1 MPYPTEKLESICE
14 INPKFSNNRNSVSEV
29 GFLTMADVSENSEI
43 VKINKRKLSEVRKGF
58 TNFVNGDVLVAK
70 ITPCFENGKGAFV
83 EGMPNGIGFGSTE
96 FHVLRTTKNLLL
108 NKYLYYFV
116 SDKSF
121 RSKNATFMTGSAGQR
136 RISTDFVKKIKIPLP
151 PLQIQKQIVERL
163 DKIAETQKLNDEL
176 IQKTD
181 ELFQS
186 LLHVELNSASQNW
199 EVKKLGDIAETS
211 SGGTPLK
218 EKAEYYENGTIP
230 WLRSGEVSRGLI
242 YKSELF
248 ITEKGL
254 EYSSAKIFPVDTVL
268 VAMYGATA
276 GQVGLLKFESSTNQ
290 AICGIFPNNKFISE
304 YLYYFL
310 KTKTEYLIQIS
321 TGGAQP
327 NISQAVIRN
336 LKVPLPDLKTQKQIV
351 AKLSAVQDYK
361 KQLLE
366 QKAKLKELF
375 DSASYQSMQP
385 K

>member
-1 MPYPTEKLESICE
+1 MTKSWPTKKLGEVADIIMGQSPPSSSYNERGEGLPFFQGKAEFGEIYPT
-14 INPKFSNNRNSVSEV
+14 P
-29 GFLTMADVSENSEI
+29 
-43 VKINKRKLSEVRKGF
+43 VKYCSAPSRIAEAN
-58 TNFVNGDVLVAK
+58 DVLMSVRAPVGNINLAK
-70 ITPCFENGKGAFV
+70 EKSCGGRGLGALRAKKNILNQMFLFYFMKKNEN
-83 EGMPNGIGFGSTE
+83 NWSRLSTGST
-96 FHVLRTTKNLLL
+96 FSAIKGSNLRN
-108 NKYLYYFV
+108 FE
-116 SDKSF
+116 
-121 RSKNATFMTGSAGQR
+121 
-136 RISTDFVKKIKIPLP
+136 IPVP
-151 PLQIQKQIVERL
+151 PLEIQKQIVERL
-163 DKIAETQKLNDEL
+163 DKIAEAQKLNDEL

-290 AICGIFPNNKFISE
+290 A
-304 YLYYFL
+304 
-310 KTKTEYLIQIS
+310 
-321 TGGAQP
+321 
-327 NISQAVIRN
+327 
-336 LKVPLPDLKTQKQIV
+336 
-351 AKLSAVQDYK
+351 
-361 KQLLE
+361 
-366 QKAKLKELF
+366 
-375 DSASYQSMQP
+375 
-385 K
+385 